1 MFLQDIYQRSIHR
14 AARRRLAGNRNGLVY
29 FPFARPEHVRKFST
43 RRRSPSYLLLNG
55 RSSVIVAPHDTQ
67 MELGPSFLAQTHS
80 TVAVGFDIERI
91 FLESSRMT
99 EKGNR
104 IGRFVFLPVFFQPL

>member
-14 AARRRLAGNRNGLVY
+14 AARRRLAGNRNSLVY

-55 RSSVIVAPHDTQ
+55 RSSVIVAPHYTQ
-67 MELGPSFLAQTHS
+67 MELGPSFLAHRAQTHS

-99 EKGNR
+99 EK
-104 IGRFVFLPVFFQPL
+104 